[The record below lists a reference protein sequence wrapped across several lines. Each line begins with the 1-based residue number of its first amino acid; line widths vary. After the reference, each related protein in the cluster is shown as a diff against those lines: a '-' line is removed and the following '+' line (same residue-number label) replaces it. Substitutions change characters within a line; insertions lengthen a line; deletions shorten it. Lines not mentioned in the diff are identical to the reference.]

1 MSRTYLLYSV
11 ARADF
16 LERVRRYSY
25 LLTLGFAVFLAIAV
39 LTKKIVLR
47 LNEYRGV
54 PEATWAGASMALVCT
69 VFISLVGFY
78 IVKSAVQRD
87 RTTRVGILLA
97 TTPLSKPAYMMGKTI
112 SNFAVLASMVVALA
126 ATAALMPFFIR
137 QGAADYWRSI
147 PTFLLVSLP
156 SVALVS
162 ALAVLFESASW
173 LRGGFGNVLYFF
185 LWCSLLWLG
194 VATIW
199 VDFSAIGLYFHNMDA
214 AVQSAAPGYVHGLQ
228 LNILD
233 REAAR
238 TFPWNGIGWTPALIL
253 SRLAWL
259 PLSAVI
265 AWTAAAFFDRFD
277 PANARNV
284 KTAKQVSEK
293 IGKSGEAIPAASLWT
308 GSVHL
313 TPLPTAAGHGSFVNL
328 VIAELLLLVKGASWI
343 WMLGAAGLLI
353 ASLLA
358 PLHITRLLLV
368 AIWIWPLL
376 LWSKMGMRERYF
388 ATAPFILS
396 SPNAPYRQLAAAWIS
411 GVALAGMVGAGVL
424 VRFLIAGDL
433 RSVLSWIA
441 AAFFIPAL
449 ALSLGVWSGQSKAF
463 EAIYTVWWYAGPLN
477 RLAGLDFVT
486 VSAGLQKP
494 LIYLA
499 LSTLLVAAAGYGRN
513 PRFHTR

>member
-1 MSRTYLLYSV
+1 MSSIYLLYHI

-39 LTKKIVLR
+39 LMKKIVLR
-47 LNEYRGV
+47 LNDYRGV

-69 VFISLVGFY
+69 IFISLAGFY
-78 IVKSAVQRD
+78 IVKSSIQRD

-126 ATAALMPFFIR
+126 ATAALMPLFIR

-147 PTFLLVSLP
+147 PAFLLVSLP
-156 SVALVS
+156 AVALVS

-185 LWCSLLWLG
+185 LWGYLLWLG
-194 VATIW
+194 VATTW
-199 VDFSAIGLYFHNMDA
+199 VDFSAIGLYFHSMDA
-214 AVQSAAPGYVHGLQ
+214 AVQSVAPGYVHGLQ

-238 TFPWNGIGWTPALIL
+238 TFPWNGIAWAPALVF

-259 PLSAVI
+259 PFSAMI

-284 KTAKQVSEK
+284 TAATQAAEK
-293 IGKSGEAIPAASLWT
+293 AGKSGEAIPAANLWA
-308 GSVHL
+308 GSGRL
-313 TPLPTAAGHGSFVNL
+313 TPLPTDAPRGSFVDL
-328 VIAELLLLVKGASWI
+328 VIAELRLLVKGASWI
-343 WMLGAAGLLI
+343 WLLGTAGLLI
-353 ASLLA
+353 ASFLT
-358 PLHITRLLLV
+358 PLHIARHLLV

-411 GVALAGMVGAGVL
+411 GVALAGMAGVGVL

-433 RSVLSWIA
+433 GSVLSWIV

-463 EAIYTVWWYAGPLN
+463 EAIYTIWWYAGPLN
-477 RLAGLDFVT
+477 RLPGLDFVGG
-486 VSAGLQKP
+486 SAGLQKP
-494 LIYLA
+494 LIYLV
-499 LSTLLVAAAGYGRN
+499 LSTLLLAAAGYGRN
-513 PRFHTR
+513 PRFQTR

>member
-1 MSRTYLLYSV
+1 MSRVALLYSV
-11 ARADF
+11 AHADF
-16 LERVRRYSY
+16 QERVRRYSY

-39 LTKKIVLR
+39 LMKKIVLR
-47 LNEYRGV
+47 LNDYRGV

-78 IVKSAVQRD
+78 IVKNAIQRD
-87 RTTRVGILLA
+87 RATRVGILLA

-112 SNFAVLASMVVALA
+112 SNFAVLASMVAALA
-126 ATAALMPFFIR
+126 ATAALIPLFIR

-156 SVALVS
+156 AVALVS

-194 VATIW
+194 VVTTW
-199 VDFSAIGLYFHNMDA
+199 VDFSAIGLYFHSMDA
-214 AVQSAAPGYVHGLQ
+214 AVQSVAPGYVHGLQ

-238 TFPWNGIGWTPALIL
+238 TFPWNGIAWTPALVL

-259 PLSAVI
+259 PFSVVI
-265 AWTAAAFFDRFD
+265 AWMAAAFFDRFD

-284 KTAKQVSEK
+284 KTAKTS
-293 IGKSGEAIPAASLWT
+293 KSGEAIPAANLWT
-308 GSVHL
+308 GSARL
-313 TPLPTAAGHGSFVNL
+313 TPLPAAAGHGSFVNL
-328 VIAELLLLVKGASWI
+328 AIAEFRLLVKGAHWI
-343 WMLGAAGLLI
+343 WLLGAAGLLI
-353 ASLLA
+353 ASLVT
-358 PLHITRLLLV
+358 PLHIARHLLV

-376 LWSKMGMRERYF
+376 LWAKMGMRERYF

-411 GVALAGMVGAGVL
+411 GVTLAGMVGAGVL

-433 RSVLSWIA
+433 RSAFSWIVA
-441 AAFFIPAL
+441 ASFIPAL

-477 RLAGLDFVT
+477 RLPGLDFVT

-513 PRFHTR
+513 SRFQTR